1 MSTLIDLTKV
11 SVNFQLEFDTLDAIL
26 IVTTGGLGYL
36 ARRAYNHFNGKSA
49 RDIELQRQNLVS
61 IIDEAAKR
69 GANRLIV
76 RIHPAVAIYSP
87 AGGSFSYIARTS
99 EYDKV
104 EIMFS

>member
-49 RDIELQRQNLVS
+49 RDIELQRPGQS
-61 IIDEAAKR
+61 GE
-69 GANRLIV
+69 
-76 RIHPAVAIYSP
+76 
-87 AGGSFSYIARTS
+87 
-99 EYDKV
+99 
-104 EIMFS
+104 